1 MQAPYLHRGEVAN
14 VVELEDHLHVTFG
27 EALVAPA
34 HVVVTRPS
42 SVHMTVEEVV
52 QTPAAVRQLAE
63 ALRQSGRVDATRW
76 KAQALK
82 RLITEVAIVV
92 IVTGVFF
99 LSRTFQQLLAHRT
112 PSH

>member
-42 SVHMTVEEVV
+42 AVHVTVEEVV

-63 ALRQSGRVDATRW
+63 ALRQSDRVDATRW

-82 RLITEVAIVV
+82 RLITEVA
-92 IVTGVFF
+92 
-99 LSRTFQQLLAHRT
+99 SACW
-112 PSH
+112 SS